1 MMYLNERLAQHEA
14 PSVLTED
21 DNDAPQQDR
30 TVVSAISHV
39 TTVLE
44 TDNFEIARQLKA
56 GKNRL
61 INVLR
66 CFPVTALWL
75 LKQYEQCINC
85 PEQDSEVATVSESKA
100 AMCAIKV
107 QYALAEQQRYT
118 TDAYTDLSAVLQHF
132 PFSFEELTE
141 LADLLVYAFKVRGLH
156 YSSTTNKDSVHKRL
170 EGLNKQHS
178 HKLARQFKELIN
190 ETADES
196 FLFLNSSEMQRHF
209 SELVLAEQLW
219 LQSRQTLVSANARLV
234 LFIANQYKSNFL
246 DFDDLV
252 QEGQTGLL
260 KAVDRFNPDLGFQ
273 FSTYSSY
280 WIRKAISRALSRCE
294 RVVRVPCGQMATI
307 NRVFRA
313 KDELTLKTGA
323 EPSITALADYTK
335 MTEQE
340 INTILSISQTAMSL
354 ESFDDDEDS
363 SAPIDF
369 LEQQIFTHAFVEIAE
384 SDLSSVLNK
393 AINILNS
400 REAKVIACH
409 FGVENDNEMTL
420 QEIGAELNL
429 TRERVR
435 QIQVMALNKM
445 KRHYGEQLISFL

>member
-1 MMYLNERLAQHEA
+1 MMYLNEHLAA
-14 PSVLTED
+14 LPSVLLDDED
-21 DNDAPQQDR
+21 NEPKQEITA
-30 TVVSAISHV
+30 VSAISHV
-39 TTVLE
+39 ATVVE
-44 TDNFEIARQLKA
+44 TDNFEIARHLKA
-56 GKNRL
+56 GKSRL
-61 INVLR
+61 IKVLSY
-66 CFPVTALWL
+66 FPVTALWL
-75 LKQYEQCINC
+75 LKHYEQCIDC
-85 PEQDSEVATVSESKA
+85 PEQDTENTTVSESKA
-100 AMCAIKV
+100 AMSAIRTHYLLATE
-107 QYALAEQQRYT
+107 QGQLSNSHSDLFAALQ
-118 TDAYTDLSAVLQHF
+118 SF
-132 PFSFEELTE
+132 PFSFEELTQ
-141 LADLLVYAFKVRGLH
+141 LTDLLVYAFKLRGLNNH
-156 YSSTTNKDSVHKRL
+156 TLNNSDKTIINKRL
-170 EGLNKQHS
+170 EGNDKRPNI
-178 HKLARQFKELIN
+178 KLARQFNELVS
-190 ETADES
+190 EQDES
-196 FLFLNSSEMQRHF
+196 FLFLSRQEMQQHF
-209 SELVLAEQLW
+209 TELVLAEHLW
-219 LQSRQTLVSANARLV
+219 LKSRKTLVSANSRLV

-307 NRVFRA
+307 NRVYRA
-313 KDELTLKTGA
+313 KDELTLKTGT
-323 EPSITALADYTK
+323 EPSISELAAYTQ

-354 ESFDDDEDS
+354 ESFDDDEET

-384 SDLSSVLNK
+384 SDLGHLLNK
-393 AINILNS
+393 AINVLNP

-409 FGVENDNEMTL
+409 FGVENDKEMTL
-420 QEIGAELNL
+420 QEIGVELQL

-445 KRHYGEQLISFL
+445 KRHYGEQLSSFL

>member
-1 MMYLNERLAQHEA
+1 MMYLNERLSQRDAV
-14 PSVLTED
+14 SVLSD
-21 DNDAPQQDR
+21 DDTLTPQDEIA
-30 TVVSAISHV
+30 VSAISHV
-39 TTVLE
+39 ASVVE
-44 TDNFEIARQLKA
+44 TDNFEIARHLKA
-56 GKNRL
+56 GKSRL
-61 INVLR
+61 INVL
-66 CFPVTALWL
+66 CHFPVTALWL
-75 LKQYEQCINC
+75 LKQYEQCC
-85 PEQDSEVATVSESKA
+85 DCDKQDTENSTVSESKA
-100 AMCAIKV
+100 AMCAIRNHYTIA
-107 QYALAEQQRYT
+107 QAAANTADSQLFTALQ
-118 TDAYTDLSAVLQHF
+118 SF
-132 PFSFEELTE
+132 PFSFEELTQ
-141 LADLLVYAFKVRGLH
+141 LTDLLVYAFKVRGLH
-156 YSSTTNKDSVHKRL
+156 YCLDNSDIVNKRL
-170 EGLNKQHS
+170 EGTNKKHTG
-178 HKLARQFKELIN
+178 KLAVQFKELVCDYG
-190 ETADES
+190 DES
-196 FLFLNSSEMQRHF
+196 FLFLSNTDMMGHF
-209 SELVLAEQLW
+209 AELVLAEQLW
-219 LQSRQTLVSANARLV
+219 INSRKTLVSANSRLV

-307 NRVFRA
+307 NRVYRA
-313 KDELTLKTGA
+313 KDELMLKTGK
-323 EPSITALADYTK
+323 EPSITELAAYTK

-354 ESFDDDEDS
+354 ENFDDDDDT

-384 SDLSSVLNK
+384 SDLGNVLNK
-393 AINILNS
+393 AMQTLNP

-409 FGVENDNEMTL
+409 FGVENDIEMTL
-420 QEIGAELNL
+420 QEIGAELHL

-445 KRHYGEQLISFL
+445 KRHYGEQLVSFL